1 MLAAM
6 RTRLALFLLTLTTL
20 APLSPSVDAADQPKR
35 VKRTCAQMREDLE
48 SVWKRMKTPGKVT
61 PGSWGDLPAPLRKLP
76 AGAEL
81 CGVGKDGQVIIV
93 SPAAGKDL
101 ETHYAPLFAEIGCKP
116 FKCSTGPMTNCSCS
130 GPGAAA
136 GTVLTDTGAETY
148 ALMYMQLK
156 K

>member
-6 RTRLALFLLTLTTL
+6 KTRLAFFLLTVAALTPF
-20 APLSPSVDAADQPKR
+20 ARPAGGADARKR

-48 SVWKRMKTPGKVT
+48 SAWKSMKMPGKVT
-61 PGSWGDLPAPLRKLP
+61 PGSWGDLPAPLHKLP

-93 SPAAGKDL
+93 SPAFGKDL

-116 FKCSTGPMTNCSCS
+116 LKCTFGVLTNCGCS
-130 GPGAAA
+130 GPGGG
-136 GTVLTDTGAETY
+136 GTVIADSAAETY
-148 ALMYMQLK
+148 SVMYLQRK